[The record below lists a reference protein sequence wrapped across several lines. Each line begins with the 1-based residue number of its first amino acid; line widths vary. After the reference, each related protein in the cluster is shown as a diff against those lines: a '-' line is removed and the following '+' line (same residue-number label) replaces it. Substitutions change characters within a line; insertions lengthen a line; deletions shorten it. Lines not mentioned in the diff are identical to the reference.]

1 MINSIYWSR
10 YDMSSQVTA
19 RNLLI
24 EQIQL
29 LLGSQMVDIE
39 LDVEHIELG
48 ITVGIQKLRQQSD
61 GANLEKDIFL
71 HLTRD
76 ITEYTLPE
84 EVQEVRRLYR
94 RGVGAYTNGGVN
106 FDPVD
111 AAFYNIYLLQ
121 PNRSGGLATWDF
133 YNEYLETVERV
144 FASQLNFTW
153 DVNNHLLTIIR
164 RPTADED
171 VSVRVYARKS
181 DDDIIIDPYTGPWL
195 RSYGTAYSKYMLGEA
210 RSKFPAGFPGPNGN
224 VTLNGDTLKREAQVE
239 IDKLEKQLQNLI
251 TSGDGYSFVIG

>member
-1 MINSIYWSR
+1 
-10 YDMSSQVTA
+10 MSSQNTPRVM
-19 RNLLI
+19 LMKQI
-24 EQIQL
+24 E
-29 LLGSQMVDIE
+29 LGLGAQMVDVE
-39 LDVEHIELG
+39 LDVEHLNLA

-71 HLTRD
+71 HITRD
-76 ITEYTLPE
+76 VTEYTLPE

-133 YNEYLETVERV
+133 YNQFLETTELL
-144 FASQLNFTW
+144 FASQMNFTW
-153 DVNNHLLTIIR
+153 DVNQHKLTIIR
-164 RPTADED
+164 RPMADEE
-171 VSVRVYARKS
+171 VVVRVYARKS
-181 DDDIIIDPYTGPWL
+181 EDDIINDPYTGPWL
-195 RSYGTAYSKYMLGEA
+195 RSYATANAKYMLGEA

-224 VTLNGDTLKREAQVE
+224 VTLNGDSIKQEAAAE
-239 IDKLEKQLQNLI
+239 IEKLEKQLLNLV
-251 TSGDGYSFVIG
+251 TSGDGYAFVIG

>member
-1 MINSIYWSR
+1 MSAQITPRVLLMKQIELSLGAQMI
-10 YDMSSQVTA
+10 
-19 RNLLI
+19 
-24 EQIQL
+24 E
-29 LLGSQMVDIE
+29 IE
-39 LDVEHIELG
+39 LDVDHLELAIAIG
-48 ITVGIQKLRQQSD
+48 LQKLRQQSD

-71 HLTRD
+71 HITRD

-133 YNEYLETVERV
+133 YNQFLETTERV

-171 VSVRVYARKS
+171 VAVRVYARKS
-181 DDDIIIDPYTGPWL
+181 EDDLINDPYTGPWL
-195 RSYGTAYSKYMLGEA
+195 RSYSTAVAKYNLGEA
-210 RSKFPAGFPGPNGN
+210 RDKFPSGFPGPNGN
-224 VTLNGDTLKREAQVE
+224 VMFNGAAMKQEAQVE
-239 IDKLEKQLQNLI
+239 IEKLEKQLLNLV
-251 TSGDGYSFVIG
+251 TSSDGYSFLIG